1 MNTYTNKTTNNKS
14 QSVASSVAQKKN
26 NGKNSAIVDNR
37 PKSVLQRKIEDG
49 ISNNNVIQLADHPK
63 KASGT
68 GMDRKDPGHGQV
80 KSKQHAAARAKL
92 DGKRE
97 AKRAELRK
105 HLQQKRAAAAAAAA
119 AKTGR

>member
-1 MNTYTNKTTNNKS
+1 MNTYTNKTSDNKS
-14 QSVASSVAQKKN
+14 QSVASSVAQKKD
-26 NGKNSAIVDNR
+26 NGKNPAIVDNR
-37 PKSVLQRKIEDG
+37 PKSVLQRKIGNG

-92 DGKRE
+92 DRKRE
-97 AKRAELRK
+97 AKRLN
-105 HLQQKRAAAAAAAA
+105 
-119 AKTGR
+119 